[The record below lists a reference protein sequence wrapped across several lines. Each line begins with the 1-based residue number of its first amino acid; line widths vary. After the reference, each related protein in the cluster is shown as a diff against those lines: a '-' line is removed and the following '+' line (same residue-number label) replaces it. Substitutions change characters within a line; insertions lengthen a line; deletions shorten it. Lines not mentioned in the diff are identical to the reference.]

1 MTIPSKLRIHLA
13 SDDPPTGP
21 YRLDRERFEAAGLA
35 FPETFRR
42 LRPSYSVDTAGFREG
57 IRDAEVLIGWKFPR
71 EGLARHAPR
80 LRWIQLTG
88 AGVDHLYPLDW
99 LPPGVRLLTASG
111 IHTKKSFEYCL
122 LGMLAI
128 HTRLRRMVDNQR
140 LRRWAKIQTGTLPG
154 KTALVVGLGAV
165 GTGAARAAR
174 TLGMRVLGCRRG
186 ARSHALVDEL
196 FRPDE
201 IHRALPQ
208 ADYLVLAAP
217 LTSETTGMIG
227 ERELRLLP
235 PGAGLVNL
243 ARGRL
248 VSQSAL
254 VSALEDG
261 RLAGAFLDVVW
272 PEPHPP
278 ESPLWSAPNLF
289 LTPHVGA
296 DDIERYVPLVF
307 RIALQNLARFFAG
320 QPLVN
325 EVVPELGY

>member
-1 MTIPSKLRIHLA
+1 
-13 SDDPPTGP
+13 
-21 YRLDRERFEAAGLA
+21 
-35 FPETFRR
+35 
-42 LRPSYSVDTAGFREG
+42 
-57 IRDAEVLIGWKFPR
+57 
-71 EGLARHAPR
+71 
-80 LRWIQLTG
+80 
-88 AGVDHLYPLDW
+88 
-99 LPPGVRLLTASG
+99 
-111 IHTKKSFEYCL
+111 
-122 LGMLAI
+122 
-128 HTRLRRMVDNQR
+128 
-140 LRRWAKIQTGTLPG
+140 
-154 KTALVVGLGAV
+154 
-165 GTGAARAAR
+165 
-174 TLGMRVLGCRRG
+174 MRVLGCRRG